1 MFQGS
6 STMHQLLVTPLLLQ
20 NSSHSKKP
28 LKRESHSFDNLNTSG
43 SDIYAGVHKPPSY
56 HRRSNPNILDLLPPP
71 PIYAPP
77 SLPMHR
83 IYSPPTHGSGNHYYP
98 PTHQSTSTPQSHSAF
113 NRRHIKIYDGCHS
126 DTTFDNKKE
135 CLNHFNHC
143 NTKQASEIEQA
154 LQQELTSFHETVT
167 NFGDNYNCD

>member
-1 MFQGS
+1 MAFKPCHAWFLLLLLFIIICDNPHSWMFQGS

-20 NSSHSKKP
+20 NSSQYKKP

-98 PTHQSTSTPQSHSAF
+98 PTHQSTSAPQSHSAF
-113 NRRHIKIYDGCHS
+113 NRRHIKIYDCWWLWQSH
-126 DTTFDNKKE
+126 
-135 CLNHFNHC
+135 
-143 NTKQASEIEQA
+143 
-154 LQQELTSFHETVT
+154 
-167 NFGDNYNCD
+167 NFW